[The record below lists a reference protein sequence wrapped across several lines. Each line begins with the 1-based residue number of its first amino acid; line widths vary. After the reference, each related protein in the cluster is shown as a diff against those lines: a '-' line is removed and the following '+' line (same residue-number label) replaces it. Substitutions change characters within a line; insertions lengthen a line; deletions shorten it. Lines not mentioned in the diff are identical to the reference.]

1 MPGVIRGCWCRD
13 WRGGGGKTE
22 YPGTAEGYREIC
34 QRSLDKWQVK
44 GTALPEQG
52 EDKQRQQV
60 RSSEQTEGVALPITR
75 YFTASQ
81 DQPFSFRS
89 SLRGAAAS
97 TRGCGIKKLR
107 DGFLVG
113 MGRRSRSG
121 GDTRSCKL
129 LAAVESI
136 TTSSCSAPCSAG
148 LGSLSSGAEHPNLYL
163 PAWFKQ
169 AACCECRCWAVRHW
183 AARGLRAPFEVSGNL
198 PSQQQ
203 SCSLFCYSFFKV
215 I

>member
-13 WRGGGGKTE
+13 WRVGGEKTE

-34 QRSLDKWQVK
+34 QRSLDKWQVR

-121 GDTRSCKL
+121 GDMRSV
-129 LAAVESI
+129 AG
-136 TTSSCSAPCSAG
+136 SAG
-148 LGSLSSGAEHPNLYL
+148 AASCWQLWRASPRPRVLPPARQGWGLSVAGLSTPICTFLPGLNRQRAVNVGAG
-163 PAWFKQ
+163 Q
-169 AACCECRCWAVRHW
+169 
-183 AARGLRAPFEVSGNL
+183 
-198 PSQQQ
+198 
-203 SCSLFCYSFFKV
+203 
-215 I
+215 